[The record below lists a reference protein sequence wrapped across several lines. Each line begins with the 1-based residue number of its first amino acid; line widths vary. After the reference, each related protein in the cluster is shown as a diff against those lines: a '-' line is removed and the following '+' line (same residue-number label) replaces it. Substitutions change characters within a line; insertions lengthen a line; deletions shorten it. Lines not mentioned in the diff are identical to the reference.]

1 MNRGFREGMLTH
13 MLNPWAILFFISLMA
28 MKISPETP
36 ILLKL
41 VYSSVMA
48 LSYLVWCSFVN
59 YFLTRDVL
67 RKRYINFSHWIQRH
81 ITHPILDKT
90 RTTANMSCTEHI

>member
-1 MNRGFREGMLTH
+1 MNRGFREGMITH
-13 MLNPWAILFFISLMA
+13 MLNPFAILAMISLMA
-28 MKISPETP
+28 MKISSETP
-36 ILLKL
+36 IVLKL

-67 RKRYINFSHWIQRH
+67 RKRYISYSHWIQRALG
-81 ITHPILDKT
+81 IWLIYISVDMLFKGF
-90 RTTANMSCTEHI
+90 

>member
-1 MNRGFREGMLTH
+1 MNRGFREGILTH

-36 ILLKL
+36 IVLKL

-48 LSYLVWCSFVN
+48 LSYLAWCSFVN

-67 RKRYINFSHWIQRH
+67 RKRYISFSHWIQRALG
-81 ITHPILDKT
+81 IWLIYISVDMFFKGF
-90 RTTANMSCTEHI
+90 

>member
-1 MNRGFREGMLTH
+1 
-13 MLNPWAILFFISLMA
+13 

-41 VYSSVMA
+41 VYSFVMA
-48 LSYLVWCSFVN
+48 LSYLTWCSFVN

-67 RKRYINFSHWIQRH
+67 RKRYIRFSHWIQRVLGVLL
-81 ITHPILDKT
+81 IYISIDMFF
-90 RTTANMSCTEHI
+90 RGF

>member
-1 MNRGFREGMLTH
+1 MKMNRGFREGMITH
-13 MLNPWAILFFISLMA
+13 MLNPFAILAMISLMA
-28 MKISPETP
+28 MKISSETP
-36 ILLKL
+36 IVLKL

-67 RKRYINFSHWIQRH
+67 RKRYISFSHWIQRVLGVLL
-81 ITHPILDKT
+81 IYIAIDMFF
-90 RTTANMSCTEHI
+90 RGF

>member
-13 MLNPWAILFFISLMA
+13 MLNPWAILFFISLMT

-41 VYSSVMA
+41 LYSTVMSV
-48 LSYLVWCSFVN
+48 SYLVWCSFVN

-67 RKRYINFSHWIQRH
+67 RKRYISYSHWIQRALG
-81 ITHPILDKT
+81 IWLIYISVDMLFKGF
-90 RTTANMSCTEHI
+90 

>member
-13 MLNPWAILFFISLMA
+13 MLNPYAILYMISLIA
-28 MKISPETP
+28 INITLETP

-41 VYSSVMA
+41 IYSLVMA
-48 LSYLVWCSFVN
+48 LSYLFWCSFVN

-67 RKRYINFSHWIQRH
+67 RKRYINFSHWIQRALGVCL
-81 ITHPILDKT
+81 IYISISMFFKGF
-90 RTTANMSCTEHI
+90 

>member
-1 MNRGFREGMLTH
+1 
-13 MLNPWAILFFISLMA
+13 MLNPFAILAMISLMA

-67 RKRYINFSHWIQRH
+67 RKRYIRFSHWIQR
-81 ITHPILDKT
+81 ILGVLLIYIAIDMFF
-90 RTTANMSCTEHI
+90 RVF

>member
-1 MNRGFREGMLTH
+1 
-13 MLNPWAILFFISLMA
+13 MA

-36 ILLKL
+36 IVLKL

-48 LSYLVWCSFVN
+48 LSYLTWCSFVN

-67 RKRYINFSHWIQRH
+67 RKRYIRFSHWIQRVLGVLL
-81 ITHPILDKT
+81 IYISIDMFF
-90 RTTANMSCTEHI
+90 RGF

>member
-1 MNRGFREGMLTH
+1 MKMNRGFREGMITH
-13 MLNPWAILFFISLMA
+13 MLNPFAILAMISLMA

-41 VYSSVMA
+41 VYSFVMA
-48 LSYLVWCSFVN
+48 LSYLTWCSFVN

-67 RKRYINFSHWIQRH
+67 RKRYIRFSHWIQRVLGVLL
-81 ITHPILDKT
+81 IYISIDMFF
-90 RTTANMSCTEHI
+90 RGF

>member
-1 MNRGFREGMLTH
+1 MNRGFREGMITH
-13 MLNPWAILFFISLMA
+13 MLNPFAILAMISLMA

-36 ILLKL
+36 IVLKL

-48 LSYLVWCSFVN
+48 LSYLTWCSFVN

-67 RKRYINFSHWIQRH
+67 RKRYISFSHWIQRALG
-81 ITHPILDKT
+81 IWLIYISVDMFFKGF
-90 RTTANMSCTEHI
+90 

>member
-67 RKRYINFSHWIQRH
+67 RKRYINFSHWIQRALGVCL
-81 ITHPILDKT
+81 IYISISMFYKGF
-90 RTTANMSCTEHI
+90 